1 LSGFANITDI
11 DYKKVLS
18 KDPSAP
24 GNVDENG
31 IPVNIK
37 RRLSVA
43 TVDRQ
48 FQVDKDDKRISESFV
63 DQPQVVVVD
72 ANLESEMR
80 SLKRKRTDQESSM
93 KNSS

>member
-1 LSGFANITDI
+1 
-11 DYKKVLS
+11 
-18 KDPSAP
+18 
-24 GNVDENG
+24 VDENG
-31 IPVNIK
+31 IPVDIN

-48 FQVDKDDKRISESFV
+48 FKVDIDDKRISENLV

-80 SLKRKRTDQESSM
+80 SLKRKRTDEESL

>member
-1 LSGFANITDI
+1 M
-11 DYKKVLS
+11 
-18 KDPSAP
+18 
-24 GNVDENG
+24 DENG
-31 IPVNIK
+31 IPVDIN

-48 FQVDKDDKRISESFV
+48 FKVDIDDKRISESFV

-80 SLKRKRTDQESSM
+80 SLKKKRTDQESSL
-93 KNSS
+93 KNST

>member
-1 LSGFANITDI
+1 V

-18 KDPSAP
+18 KGRGAP

-31 IPVNIK
+31 IPVNIN

-48 FQVDKDDKRISESFV
+48 FKVDKDDKRISESFV

-80 SLKRKRTDQESSM
+80 SLKRKRTDDEST